1 MSLRISLLPSTNWS
15 LTMPTVRNSVRKP
28 RKCSTANAATLTVFR
43 HQRRRF
49 SKDLCS
55 RSSGKEFVHNQ
66 ASHCPQFNRTR
77 EPFFGR
83 FCRLFSLREPIIS
96 PRRDESTDKDSEQ
109 TDDRRYNAGPH
120 AEQNFLTLS
129 GVRFASPYTA
139 SQRSRARLTMHP
151 MYPSGACSVLPPTST
166 LHMRD
171 PQSAILRPPSRTAE
185 SKCPRWR
192 VSSQK
197 VTQ

>member
-139 SQRSRARLTMHP
+139 CVEA
-151 MYPSGACSVLPPTST
+151 VPTS
-166 LHMRD
+166 LMIPPFARAPRVHNSR
-171 PQSAILRPPSRTAE
+171 ILTKRPP
-185 SKCPRWR
+185 KIGDF
-192 VSSQK
+192 
-197 VTQ
+197 